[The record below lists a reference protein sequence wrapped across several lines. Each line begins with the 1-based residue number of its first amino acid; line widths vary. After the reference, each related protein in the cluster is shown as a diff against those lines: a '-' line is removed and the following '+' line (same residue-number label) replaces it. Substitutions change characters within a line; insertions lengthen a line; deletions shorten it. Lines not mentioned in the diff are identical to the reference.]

1 MRTKNAKRLW
11 PVPVTLG
18 VMALAALLA
27 FGLLATSGV
36 LPAEAQGGAD
46 CATVTQGGGVTPTN
60 GNCQVTSTDAIIKLT
75 NDGTSEKTF
84 YVFAENLGTDAP
96 SVYPPG
102 TNFADGKF
110 DQKPLRY
117 QIVEVPARTT
127 VDGSS
132 TVTIS
137 GKALGMAT
145 VYVYVTDGF
154 PQTTAI
160 SNADDE
166 SPNVELPSASGSD
179 GATINITYLGPPV
192 RNAPDDH
199 GVQEGSEDTDTR
211 AEPRSNL
218 SFSVGTDEV
227 IDNTSNAIT
236 VVATVV
242 DRDNRALTGKIT
254 YTVTYVEGSDVE
266 DGQES
271 YTTRAFDYPTS
282 GGATHSHDVDGWNA
296 GTKAV
301 SVIVSAMFTGETGTV
316 DLPLVTV
323 DADDDAVKEV
333 NLFRAGPPATIKA
346 ATFSDGCLIAD
357 ASNTNTRADDTFDID
372 DDDCGM
378 DARFGVNQ
386 EVVVKS
392 HLEDALGSVVS
403 GTLSVALDD
412 EVEDPLDKDAEV
424 SLTTPGPDDT
434 SVWVYT
440 IDKDAML
447 GDHMIT
453 VDCTTCDD
461 EIEDV
466 VLTVAVAGPPD
477 SYSITGPDR
486 VDLNGSAQFTVQ
498 AYDEEMGIPHF
509 TVTDSKDDS
518 MVEVFVQGLVPGNTR
533 DLDNGML
540 DLDDDT
546 GMGSF
551 SVYAPPG
558 TVVGQVIRIFVSSGD
573 SEAQHSVTFG
583 MNLMP
588 MGAAIDDVMMVIGDD
603 PMMVP
608 TSFSDAEGGTL
619 TYEAESS
626 DDAVATASVDADGM
640 VTVTAVAV
648 GSATITVTA
657 TDSEGAMGTQ
667 TFMVTVEAA
676 HTDTSLQDI
685 PDSSISVTN
694 NANSSITVNWMGGDN
709 ADSFIVVAAEL
720 GSDPFTYERENVTDG
735 AAKMATI
742 SGLNSGS
749 NYMVIVIALQG
760 TSFQYG
766 VLLSVTAN

>member
-1 MRTKNAKRLW
+1 
-11 PVPVTLG
+11 
-18 VMALAALLA
+18 MALAALLA

-96 SVYPPG
+96 SVYPPN

-110 DQKPLRY
+110 DKKPLRY
-117 QIVEVPARTT
+117 QIVKVPARTT

-160 SNADDE
+160 SDADDE
-166 SPNVELPSASGSD
+166 SPNVQLPAASGND

-199 GVQEGSEDTDTR
+199 GVQQGNEDPDTR

-218 SFSVGTDEV
+218 SFGVGDDEV
-227 IDNTSNAIT
+227 IDNTSNVIT

-282 GGATHSHDVDGWNA
+282 GETTHSHGVDGWNA

-323 DADDDAVKEV
+323 DDDDAVKEV

-346 ATFSDGCLIAD
+346 ATFGDGCLIAD
-357 ASNTNTRADDTFDID
+357 ASDTNTRADDTFDID

-392 HLEDALGSVVS
+392 HLEDALGSVVG

-424 SLTTPGPDDT
+424 SLTTPGPDNT

-461 EIEDV
+461 EVEDV

-477 SYSITGPDR
+477 SYSINGPDR
-486 VDLNGSAQFTVQ
+486 IDLNGSGMYTVQ

-509 TVTDSKDDS
+509 TTEGADRND
-518 MVEVFVQGLVPGNTR
+518 MVEVFIQGLTPGNTR
-533 DLDNGML
+533 DIMNGMVTL
-540 DLDDDT
+540 EEDT
-546 GMGSF
+546 GMATF
-551 SVYAPPG
+551 TVYAPPG
-558 TVVGQVIRIFVSSGD
+558 VVQDQVIRIFVGSGD
-573 SEAQHSVTFG
+573 SEAVHTVMFGEMGEEGMTGGEEPAMMTLATDVLGSYLAAVNTFG
-583 MNLMP
+583 VTWTPAADAQQQYVVLASLVDGYSVVDVNVL
-588 MGAAIDDVMMVIGDD
+588 GADASSHEFTVEDAAAGD
-603 PMMVP
+603 
-608 TSFSDAEGGTL
+608 
-619 TYEAESS
+619 YEIF
-626 DDAVATASVDADGM
+626 VATYIDGKFYYDD
-640 VTVTAVAV
+640 
-648 GSATITVTA
+648 STA
-657 TDSEGAMGTQ
+657 T
-667 TFMVTVEAA
+667 MVTVE
-676 HTDTSLQDI
+676 
-685 PDSSISVTN
+685 
-694 NANSSITVNWMGGDN
+694 
-709 ADSFIVVAAEL
+709 
-720 GSDPFTYERENVTDG
+720 
-735 AAKMATI
+735 
-742 SGLNSGS
+742 
-749 NYMVIVIALQG
+749 
-760 TSFQYG
+760 
-766 VLLSVTAN
+766 